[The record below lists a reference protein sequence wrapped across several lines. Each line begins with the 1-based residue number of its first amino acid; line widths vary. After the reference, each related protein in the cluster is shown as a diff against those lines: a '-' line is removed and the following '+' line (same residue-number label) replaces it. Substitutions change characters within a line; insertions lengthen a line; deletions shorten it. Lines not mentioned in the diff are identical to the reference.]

1 MKVIC
6 LSHSEREFDL
16 AGASINA
23 LNLRAARKSPR
34 LTHRAIE
41 ALPGIDQAIPFA
53 GDLTLWRYDE
63 AAVRLDFLAAYAPGY
78 KVQSAMFTGDR
89 LIVCGSDRLEV
100 LGPDLKLEREIRH
113 PLLAGTHT
121 IAADGAGG
129 AWVTSAPANA
139 ALRFDLETWE
149 VTQTLSMP
157 TRYGKGPALDRGL
170 DLRRNFVPTDRQP
183 THVNS
188 AVPVSRD
195 EVLVTLWKQGA
206 LVLLNTKSG
215 RSREIVTGFIGCHGG
230 RPDGDGYYLTD
241 SAGGQFVELT
251 ARGRIARRVSLDS
264 RWVHDILK
272 LGNGAAVASV
282 GDRNAVEIFDT
293 ETGVTLF
300 RRSCEPFGRTTMFVS
315 LGEVSEAWSKSLAT
329 RAREAEETLA
339 SDGQGLTRPEYGADE
354 LLPPLHNV
362 TGWMPQLDIV
372 EGYPLRLISRRR
384 LTSEYLLLSRPVKLW
399 SGRYNVRCRVDSAV
413 GNISVGL
420 LDADSDRWILSKPMA
435 DRLNDFERV
444 IEVEDPLRVRF
455 VVSAHNHEGP
465 GPVEANLYWASI
477 RHLY

>member
-1 MKVIC
+1 MKVLC

-23 LNLRAARKSPR
+23 LNLRAARRRPP
-34 LTHRAIE
+34 LTRKAIE
-41 ALPGIDQAIPFA
+41 SFPGIEQAIPFV
-53 GDLTLWRYDE
+53 GGLTLWRLDE
-63 AAVRLDFLAAYAPGY
+63 GAQRLDLLASYHPDY
-78 KVQSAMFTGDR
+78 KVQSAVFAGDR
-89 LIVCGSDRLEV
+89 LVVCGSDRLEV
-100 LGPDLKLEREIRH
+100 LDPEMQPVRVIRH

-121 IAADGAGG
+121 IALDDEGG

-139 ALRFDLETWE
+139 ALRFDCVSWE
-149 VTQTLSMP
+149 LTRVLPMP
-157 TRYGKGPALDRGL
+157 SRYGKGPSLDGHL
-170 DLRRNFVPTDRQP
+170 DLHRHFVPTDYQP
-183 THVNS
+183 THVNG
-188 AVPVSRD
+188 AFPASRD

-206 LVLLNTKSG
+206 LVLLNTKGG
-215 RSREIVTGFIGCHGG
+215 RSREIATGFIGCHGG
-230 RPDGDGYYLTD
+230 RPDGAGYYLTD
-241 SAGGQFVELT
+241 SAGGQLVEVT
-251 ARGRIARRVSLDS
+251 AAGRIARRVSLAS

-272 LGNGAAVASV
+272 LGAGVAVAAV
-282 GDRNAVEIFDT
+282 GDRNAVEIFDV

-315 LGEVSEAWSKSLAT
+315 LDEVSEAWSKSLAA
-329 RAREAEETLA
+329 RAPETEETLA
-339 SDGQGLTRPEYGADE
+339 GDGQDLSRPEFGADE

-444 IEVEDPLRVRF
+444 IEVQDPLRVRF

-465 GPVEANLYWASI
+465 GPIEANLYWASI